1 MYMVWVPRHKTDDPW
16 GAFLETHDV
25 PQGNTVYIPYGE
37 GGPDVVAAAHDGG
50 TTMSLNGVHDGG
62 VTAPAPAPT
71 TVLGAGPEVYNNFS
85 ASQNCVGGSETS
97 CIPEHPPVGDPSKT
111 GPDRHPIKHQSVN
124 QHMTGIFACNPPN
137 TWHKRTESPTHRP
150 GCAAAGAGV
159 LVRDD
164 HGPCH
169 DGSCKGNRNHG
180 PACSGCEKGR
190 AHRSCVAWPSGYGLP
205 CLRSCGHPGS
215 CQGRL
220 RHVQARR
227 RRQRRRRHARGWL
240 CRHKNHSLER
250 CRLDLMSAG
259 MP

>member
-1 MYMVWVPRHKTDDPW
+1 MCWVRVPRHKADYPW

-111 GPDRHPIKHQSVN
+111 GPDRHPIKPSV
-124 QHMTGIFACNPPN
+124 C
-137 TWHKRTESPTHRP
+137 EPTHDGHVCVQPTPTKGTNAQSHPHTGLDVPLPAPASWYATTTDHATMVPAKEIAIVGQPALAAKGGARTAHASP
-150 GCAAAGAGV
+150 GHLVMACHAFALAGIQGLVKGDFATFKQDAADNAAAATPVG
-159 LVRDD
+159 
-164 HGPCH
+164 
-169 DGSCKGNRNHG
+169 
-180 PACSGCEKGR
+180 
-190 AHRSCVAWPSGYGLP
+190 GY
-205 CLRSCGHPGS
+205 
-215 CQGRL
+215 
-220 RHVQARR
+220 VVTKIIA
-227 RRQRRRRHARGWL
+227 
-240 CRHKNHSLER
+240 
-250 CRLDLMSAG
+250 
-259 MP
+259 